1 MKADRIVSVI
11 FILIAL
17 AFWSQI
23 GELQYNCSI
32 FPKVILIF
40 LVLSSAIMFAQTF
53 FVKDIKRKSLS
64 GKDLKYIII
73 SIAIVVVW
81 IYILDF
87 LGFIV
92 SSVICLSILT
102 LIIDQKLPT
111 PVRTLS
117 SVAIYTLMVLV
128 FWFIFH
134 KFLLVP
140 LPTGYFI

>member
-17 AFWSQI
+17 VFWSQTI
-23 GELQYNCSI
+23 GLQYNCSI
-32 FPKVILIF
+32 FPQLILIF
-40 LVLSSAIMFAQTF
+40 LVLSSASMFAQTF
-53 FVKDIKRKSLS
+53 FAKDIKRERLPA
-64 GKDLKYIII
+64 KDLKYIVI
-73 SIAIVVVW
+73 SIIIVFVW
-81 IYILDF
+81 IYLLDI

-92 SSVICLSILT
+92 TSVICLSILT
-102 LIIDQKLPT
+102 FIFDLERPT
-111 PVRTLS
+111 PIRALS

-140 LPTGYFI
+140 LPTGYLI